1 MWLELLSARYPGMRR
16 WLIQRL
22 SALCMVLYLLLLL
35 CRLLMAD
42 RLADYQHWHALFS
55 PCWWRLLTL
64 WFFVCLLLHAWLGV
78 RDVLRDYV
86 SRPSI
91 RVALQHGVTVL
102 VGLELLAAVHILFGA
117 NF

>member
-1 MWLELLSARYPGMRR
+1 MRLELLSARYPGMRR

-22 SALCMVLYLLLLL
+22 SALCMVLYLLVLL
-35 CRLLMAD
+35 CRLLIAGSPV
-42 RLADYQHWHALFS
+42 DYQHWHAQFS

-64 WFFVCLLLHAWLGV
+64 CFFICLLLHAWLGV

-86 SRPSI
+86 SHLSLRI
-91 RVALQHGVTVL
+91 ALQHGFTVL
-102 VGLELLAAVHILFGA
+102 VGLEFLAAVHILFGA